1 MMAHD
6 KRNHTECWV
15 SDLKVVCKKLNMSP
29 KFYKIKQSLD
39 IIKGAESL
47 PLLQAVNNQ
56 MLRCD
61 FYSIIL

>member
-1 MMAHD
+1 MINGTTPNAESVIW
-6 KRNHTECWV
+6 KL
-15 SDLKVVCKKLNMSP
+15 SAKKLNMSP